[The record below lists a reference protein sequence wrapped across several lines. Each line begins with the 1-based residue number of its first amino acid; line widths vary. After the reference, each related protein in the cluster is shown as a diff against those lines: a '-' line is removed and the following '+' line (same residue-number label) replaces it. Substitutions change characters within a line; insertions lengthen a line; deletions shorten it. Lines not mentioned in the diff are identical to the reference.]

1 MPLRTD
7 FINIEKSSRSDV
19 IQLFSQSNDSLVFE
33 ILPYFFYNGIDFTF
47 DYIGFF
53 SAYPT
58 VGYVINNSTSI
69 TLSSFP
75 SQNFQIDNITFS
87 DFESMKSYLLG
98 SSSNLGLKASSLNG
112 NGCEFLDLT
121 NVKVVGR
128 STIYQVLRSYMGLE
142 ADNRYTA
149 LYDCLAVTGESLT
162 VPEALLTRYIAPVTT
177 P

>member
-98 SSSNLGLKASSLNG
+98 SSSNLGIKASSLNG
-112 NGCEFLDLT
+112 DYYSFNDGESVYTFPD
-121 NVKVVGR
+121 NRNYHV
-128 STIYQVLRSYMGLE
+128 SRSYLVYSGE
-142 ADNRYTA
+142 ASHILMYDLVDSDNKIISCPHTF
-149 LYDCLAVTGESLT
+149 CSKI
-162 VPEALLTRYIAPVTT
+162 VPVV
-177 P
+177 